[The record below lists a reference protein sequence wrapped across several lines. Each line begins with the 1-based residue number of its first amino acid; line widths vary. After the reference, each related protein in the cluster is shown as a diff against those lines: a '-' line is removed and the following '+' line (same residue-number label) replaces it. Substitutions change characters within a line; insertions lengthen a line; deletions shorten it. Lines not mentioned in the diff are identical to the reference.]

1 VSAHRPDAA
10 EAAMH
15 AHLGRVLPSLEA
27 SREKYPDYFED
38 EAAPKAR
45 PRRAARAPA

>member
-1 VSAHRPDAA
+1 
-10 EAAMH
+10 MH

-45 PRRAARAPA
+45 PRRAARASA